1 MLGTV
6 AAGALLFGYGRRA
19 YADCVGS
26 GAAPNA
32 TLNCTGDLMGTGV
45 MNGGINVDAT
55 KYDTLNVNNLNATIT
70 PNSPADGI
78 SFQSTTGNVTITSDA
93 DMVTV
98 GSSSKGFDVGSTV
111 GSITI
116 TNTGDLTVAGGNAL
130 HAQTTTLGGG
140 DVTVYNSGNI
150 AGRLEAL
157 SAQGDVLVVNDGTIA
172 STLGAGI
179 YASALGTVTVKS
191 SGDVSTTGT
200 ALKSA
205 AVYANGYYGGS
216 TVTLYSG
223 TFYGHLQGVSIKSN
237 AGTESVLNNFA
248 TLSGGSYAVIDPGS
262 GNTTVNNYASGLNG
276 NQSVIGDTM
285 NAALAAGGGGLS
297 PVLLGLL
304 NTPGLEAYK
313 AALDQLSPQIN
324 SDAQIAALYASL
336 GFANSLLSCKVN
348 GADTAAIIR
357 EGQCLWA
364 GASVVLL
371 DGDTTSQQI
380 GFDQTAGLFA
390 AGAQVALD
398 PVWRFGFGA
407 GYQTSELDTATNATS
422 DG

>member
-205 AVYANGYYGGS
+205 AVYANGYYG
-216 TVTLYSG
+216 V
-223 TFYGHLQGVSIKSN
+223 
-237 AGTESVLNNFA
+237 
-248 TLSGGSYAVIDPGS
+248 
-262 GNTTVNNYASGLNG
+262 
-276 NQSVIGDTM
+276 
-285 NAALAAGGGGLS
+285 
-297 PVLLGLL
+297 
-304 NTPGLEAYK
+304 
-313 AALDQLSPQIN
+313 
-324 SDAQIAALYASL
+324 
-336 GFANSLLSCKVN
+336 
-348 GADTAAIIR
+348 
-357 EGQCLWA
+357 
-364 GASVVLL
+364 
-371 DGDTTSQQI
+371 
-380 GFDQTAGLFA
+380 
-390 AGAQVALD
+390 
-398 PVWRFGFGA
+398 
-407 GYQTSELDTATNATS
+407 
-422 DG
+422 